1 MTASRVSPRRHAAA
15 SACLLTGVLA
25 GALALPAW
33 AQSEQTVLVGHAG
46 PLTGGAAHW
55 GKDNDNGA
63 RLAVEDLNRQNLLI
77 GGRKIKFVLQSEDD
91 QADPKQAMVV
101 ANKLAD
107 MGAKGI
113 LGHFNSGAAIPAS
126 AVYSRA
132 GLPDVSTATNPSFT
146 KQGYDNVFRILASDD
161 DVGMA
166 IANYTVKEL
175 KATKIAVIDDRT
187 AYGQG
192 AAEVFA
198 RGVKALGGTI
208 VAQEYGSDK
217 ATDFMAILTSIK
229 AKQPEVVFYG
239 GMDAQ
244 GGLIA
249 RQMKQLGITAKLLGT
264 DGLCTNEVARISGGA
279 VDGLLYCTRG
289 GKEVEKTTRGA
300 EFEQRYKARFGVD
313 VLTYA
318 PYLYDAMMALAAGM
332 REANSVEPV
341 AYLPAMR
348 KVKFDGVTGAIAFD
362 AKGNLQKPDFTVFT
376 YKDGKRVRVAGS

>member
-1 MTASRVSPRRHAAA
+1 MTASRVSPRHHVAA

-33 AQSEQTVLVGHAG
+33 AQSEQTVLIGHAG

-77 GGRKIKFVLQSEDD
+77 GGKKIKFVLQSEDD

-107 MGAKGI
+107 MGVKGI

-229 AKQPEVVFYG
+229 ARQPEVVFYG

-289 GKEVEKTTRGA
+289 GKEVEKTTKGA

-332 REANSVEPV
+332 REANSVEPA

>member
-15 SACLLTGVLA
+15 SACLLVGLLTGA
-25 GALALPAW
+25 SALPAW
-33 AQSEQTVLVGHAG
+33 AQSEQTVLIGHAG

-107 MGAKGI
+107 MGVKGI

-332 REANSVEPV
+332 REANSVEPA

-348 KVKFDGVTGAIAFD
+348 KVRFDGVTGAIAFD

>member
-1 MTASRVSPRRHAAA
+1 MTASRVSLRRHAAV
-15 SACLLTGVLA
+15 SACLLVGV
-25 GALALPAW
+25 LALPAW
-33 AQSEQTVLVGHAG
+33 AQSEQTVLIGHAG

-107 MGAKGI
+107 MGVKGI

-229 AKQPEVVFYG
+229 ARQPEVVFYG

-332 REANSVEPV
+332 REANSVEPA

>member
-1 MTASRVSPRRHAAA
+1 MFYFVAERVCLDFVNTEIVDGDERVD
-15 SACLLTGVLA
+15 LLTRFDDL
-25 GALALPAW
+25 
-33 AQSEQTVLVGHAG
+33 
-46 PLTGGAAHW
+46 LTW
-55 GKDNDNGA
+55 CVMA
-63 RLAVEDLNRQNLLI
+63 RLLPLE
-77 GGRKIKFVLQSEDD
+77 
-91 QADPKQAMVV
+91 QARGLATRWEGEREAERALVQARE
-101 ANKLAD
+101 
-107 MGAKGI
+107 
-113 LGHFNSGAAIPAS
+113 F
-126 AVYSRA
+126 RA
-132 GLPDVSTATNPSFT
+132 GLRAMCERLVDGKAHVAAQTIDEINALLRTPVAHVELTRT
-146 KQGYDNVFRILASDD
+146 KQGYDNVFRILASDE

-166 IANYTVKEL
+166 IASYTVKDL
-175 KATKIAVIDDRT
+175 KAKNIAVIDDRT

-198 RGVKALGGTI
+198 RGVKALGGNI

-217 ATDFMAILTSIK
+217 ATDFMAILTTIK
-229 AKQPEVVFYG
+229 SKQPDVVFYG

-264 DGLCTNEVARISGGA
+264 DGLCTDEVAKISGGA

-289 GKEVEKTTRGA
+289 GKEVEKTSRGA
-300 EFEQRYKARFGVD
+300 EFEQRYKARYGTE

-318 PYLYDAMMALAAGM
+318 PYLYDAMMALAEGM
-332 REANSVEPV
+332 RAANSVEPQ

-348 KVKFDGVTGAIAFD
+348 KVKFDGVTGTISFD

>member
-1 MTASRVSPRRHAAA
+1 MTASRVSPRRHAAV
-15 SACLLTGVLA
+15 SACLLIGV
-25 GALALPAW
+25 LALPAW
-33 AQSEQTVLVGHAG
+33 AQSEQTVLIGHAG

-107 MGAKGI
+107 MGVKGI

-332 REANSVEPV
+332 REANSVEPA

>member
-332 REANSVEPV
+332 REANSVEPA

-348 KVKFDGVTGAIAFD
+348 KVRFDGVTGAIAFD

>member
-1 MTASRVSPRRHAAA
+1 MTASRVSPRHHAAA
-15 SACLLTGVLA
+15 SACLLAGVLA
-25 GALALPAW
+25 GTLALPAW
-33 AQSEQTVLVGHAG
+33 AQSEQTVLIGHAG

-63 RLAVEDLNRQNLLI
+63 RLAVEDLNKQNLLI

-107 MGAKGI
+107 MGVKGI

-229 AKQPEVVFYG
+229 ARQPEVVFYG

-332 REANSVEPV
+332 REANSVEPA